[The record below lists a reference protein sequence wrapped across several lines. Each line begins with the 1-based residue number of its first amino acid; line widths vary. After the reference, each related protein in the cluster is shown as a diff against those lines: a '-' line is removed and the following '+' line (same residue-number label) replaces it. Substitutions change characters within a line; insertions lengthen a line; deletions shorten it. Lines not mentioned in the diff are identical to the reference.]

1 MAMYFEVFHWT
12 SNEVAMMKIKTLA
25 VFSVL
30 LFASTASLADVTEE
44 VVKIQHQWARA
55 NYATPEKQQE
65 AAFESLVAEARAL
78 VERNPGRAE
87 PRVWLAIV
95 LSTDAGVT
103 GGFGALGK
111 VKEARRLLEEA
122 EQINPDVLDGSI
134 YTSLGSLYYQVPG
147 WPIGFGD
154 DEKAEIY
161 LKKALSIN
169 PDGLDPNFFYGDFML
184 EEDNYAEAIRYF
196 DKAAAAPPRPGRPL
210 ADKGRQAEV
219 REKLQQA
226 RKKL

>member
-1 MAMYFEVFHWT
+1 
-12 SNEVAMMKIKTLA
+12 MMKIKTLVVCSA
-25 VFSVL
+25 L
-30 LFASTASLADVTEE
+30 LFTSTGALANVSDE
-44 VVKIQHQWARA
+44 VINIQHQWAKA
-55 NYATPEKQQE
+55 NYETPKKEQE
-65 AAFESLVAEARAL
+65 AAFERLVAEARTL

-87 PRVWLAIV
+87 PKVWLAIV

-111 VKEARRLLEEA
+111 VKEAHQLLEDA
-122 EQINPDVLDGSI
+122 EQINSDVLDGSV

-154 DEKAEIY
+154 DEKAEKY

-169 PDGLDPNFFYGDFML
+169 PDGIDPNYFYGDFML
-184 EEDNYAEAIRYF
+184 EEDNYPEAIRYLE
-196 DKAAAAPPRPGRPL
+196 KAAAAAPRPGRPL

-219 REKLQQA
+219 QQKLQQA
-226 RKKL
+226 LDKL